1 MVKPETD
8 PFAGRIVVGMDGSAG
23 ALRAAEWA
31 AQESKLRGRGVTL
44 AYAVVPVIA
53 GGAFGLGVPPR
64 LDLIED
70 MRTSATAEL
79 TRIAAD
85 LDCTDVTVQVEVGT
99 ASGLLLMASDTAELI
114 VLGSRGHG
122 GFTGLL
128 LGSVGTQ
135 VASHASC
142 PVIIMRDTPRTDAK
156 DVVVGIDGSPH
167 SIAALE
173 FAFNEASRHG
183 WNLIAVHAWDVPSY
197 DLIISPDGPIPLP
210 LENVADEEVRLA
222 AEVLAGFVEEYPDV
236 AVSERLVRSPAV
248 QAILD
253 NSTNAALIV
262 LGTRGRNALVGALLG
277 SVSNGVLHKAKAP
290 VAIIPL
296 PEPDLDAA

>member
-31 AQESKLRGRGVTL
+31 AQESTLRGRGVTL
-44 AYAVVPVIA
+44 AYAVVPVVA

-142 PVIIMRDTPRTDAK
+142 PVVIMRDAPRTDAK

-167 SIAALE
+167 SLAALE

-197 DLIISPDGPIPLP
+197 DLILSPDGPIPLP

-262 LGTRGRNALVGALLG
+262 LGTRGRNAFVGALLG

>member
-1 MVKPETD
+1 
-8 PFAGRIVVGMDGSAG
+8 
-23 ALRAAEWA
+23 
-31 AQESKLRGRGVTL
+31 
-44 AYAVVPVIA
+44 
-53 GGAFGLGVPPR
+53 
-64 LDLIED
+64 
-70 MRTSATAEL
+70 
-79 TRIAAD
+79 
-85 LDCTDVTVQVEVGT
+85 
-99 ASGLLLMASDTAELI
+99 MASDTAELI

-142 PVIIMRDTPRTDAK
+142 PVVIMRDTPRTDAK
-156 DVVVGIDGSPH
+156 EVVVGIDGSPH
-167 SIAALE
+167 SLAALE

-183 WNLIAVHAWDVPSY
+183 WKLIAVHAWDVPSY
-197 DLIISPDGPIPLP
+197 DLILSPDGPIPLP

-262 LGTRGRNALVGALLG
+262 LGTRGRNAFVGALLG

-296 PEPDLDAA
+296 PEPDMDAA